1 MSLRSIISQI
11 STRIFLGPEL
21 SQDGEWQVN
30 TKEYTAK
37 VFQALRV
44 IRGWPEWSRPY
55 VHWFLKDCREAR
67 RLSKRAK
74 EIIEPIAAKRLENVA
89 LAEKGLADMP
99 NDAIAWAYQTAKGQ
113 DYHVAHLQLALSM
126 ASVHTTSDLFSNV
139 LLQLCRHPEWI
150 EPLRQEA
157 SDVLTKGGYEKTSL
171 YRMKLAD
178 SVMKETQRIKPL
190 GVRKSSLIYPWV
202 HRPCRPRRSTN
213 SQDSAHAPLCNGRRD
228 PA

>member
-1 MSLRSIISQI
+1 MGLRSIISQI

-21 SQDGEWQVN
+21 SQNGEWQVN
-30 TKEYTAK
+30 TKEYTSQ

-44 IRGWPEWSRPY
+44 IRSWPEWSRPY

-67 RLSKRAK
+67 RLSRRAR
-74 EIIEPIAAKRLENVA
+74 EIIEPIAAKRLEAVA
-89 LAEKGLADMP
+89 RAEKGLGEMP
-99 NDAIAWAYQTAKGQ
+99 NDAITWTYQAAKGK
-113 DYHVAHLQLALSM
+113 DYHVADLQLALSM

-139 LLQLCRHPEWI
+139 LLQLCRHREWI

-157 SDVLTKGGYEKTSL
+157 SEVLGEYGYEKTSL

-190 GVRKSSLIYPWV
+190 GVRKFSPVNPPPPS
-202 HRPCRPRRSTN
+202 
-213 SQDSAHAPLCNGRRD
+213 
-228 PA
+228 